1 MGHHFSAKDVMRL
14 EQAERLKKISEE
26 HGIFYCTAEDSCYPA
41 ALKSIGQ
48 VPPVIYYKGNISIV
62 NDRKNIAVIGSRQ
75 VSEAGVKL
83 SYETG
88 RLVAGKQMNLVNGL
102 ALGCDT
108 ESIKGALTAGGNC
121 IAVMPCGLEQ
131 IQPPSNRR
139 LAEQILKTGGCLIS
153 EYPIGT
159 KIEKYRYVERD
170 RLQSGISQAVLIVEA
185 MERSG
190 TMHTAD
196 FAWKQNKKLVCYY
209 YKMLE
214 FASGNQYLETSR
226 RAQILK
232 SMDDA
237 LNFLDSVYNDPAPEL
252 YEQLTLKF

>member
-1 MGHHFSAKDVMRL
+1 MEEIKKSIDKLSTGGARSYAVHMRSIEAVQDMDIAGGIVLLMDDVTTTGNSLYACKMIL
-14 EQAERLKKISEE
+14 EQS
-26 HGIFYCTAEDSCYPA
+26 G
-41 ALKSIGQ
+41 
-48 VPPVIYYKGNISIV
+48 
-62 NDRKNIAVIGSRQ
+62 
-75 VSEAGVKL
+75 AGEV
-83 SYETG
+83 E
-88 RLVAGKQMNLVNGL
+88 
-102 ALGCDT
+102 
-108 ESIKGALTAGGNC
+108 I

-170 RLQSGISQAVLIVEA
+170 RLQSGISQTVLIVEA